1 MDDGYEL
8 FKDILG
14 DITFRFDEKG
24 YLHWSNKSTL
34 PVEMSFTNCKNC
46 GAPLHFDENGK
57 SKCEYCGTEYK

>member
-14 DITFRFDEKG
+14 DIVFDVDING
-24 YLHWSNKSTL
+24 CLHFHNSNVSSIS
-34 PVEMSFTNCKNC
+34 MSYTNCKNC

-57 SKCEYCGTEYK
+57 SKCEYCGTEYY